1 MFNRYTS
8 MFVRITTIKILL
20 LTIDKNVILIRDF
33 KLKLKNIYILFDCD
47 VIFFSYYVLDR

>member
-1 MFNRYTS
+1 

-33 KLKLKNIYILFDCD
+33 KFKLKKYIYF
-47 VIFFSYYVLDR
+47 V